1 MLPIFFLTILHIV
14 IIININIRDEFRVCL
29 VSQLPVT
36 EINQYLFAE
45 TNKTHTD
52 HMEHSNKT
60 HTDHM
65 EHSNKTHENYM
76 GLSKKTESALPN
88 RDYFTVIVVEYSD
101 I

>member
-1 MLPIFFLTILHIV
+1 MLLLSF
-14 IIININIRDEFRVCL
+14 NRDEFRVCL

-45 TNKTHTD
+45 THA
-52 HMEHSNKT
+52 
-60 HTDHM
+60 DHM
-65 EHSNKTHENYM
+65 EHSNKTHENDM